1 MNAEFRNQLDK
12 LTVSEK
18 ILLVEEIW
26 DSIANEEQSFDLTEL
41 QKNIIKERSN
51 SFEANLV
58 SGRNWESIRDEF
70 LGKDRK

>member
-70 LGKDRK
+70 LGKNRK